1 MGGCAWGEN
10 FVVVVV
16 VVVSGPGGV
25 LLFGFLGSRWG
36 CVLWCRGGGGHWVAV
51 SVVRSG
57 GGEGCFFVFGS
68 AGVGDYSTS
77 GFVELLIFA
86 AYICCR
92 VSFVW
97 SWAAFCV
104 PALGHGEG
112 HGFVLRRGAGG
123 CLCGLFCTVVAGQVW
138 RGGVLS
144 PRATWRWVVFCGVFA
159 GGACGQGGVYSRW
172 GPGGG
177 LFRVCR
183 GCMGCFWLS
192 VFLWV
197 FVGCGG

>member
-1 MGGCAWGEN
+1 M
-10 FVVVVV
+10 
-16 VVVSGPGGV
+16 
-25 LLFGFLGSRWG
+25 
-36 CVLWCRGGGGHWVAV
+36 
-51 SVVRSG
+51 
-57 GGEGCFFVFGS
+57 FFVFGS

-172 GPGGG
+172 VPGGG